1 MLKTVTAL
9 ATAAT
14 IAAVAVAT
22 PTPAEAR
29 GGRIA
34 AGIIGGLAAGAI
46 LGGALAGPRYY
57 QEPAYAAYPY
67 GPYGGPRCYWERQR
81 TWDGYV
87 QRVRVC
93 Y

>member
-1 MLKTVTAL
+1 MLKTLTAL
-9 ATAAT
+9 ATVAT
-14 IAAVAVAT
+14 IAAGTLVTSA
-22 PTPAEAR
+22 PAEAR

-34 AGIIGGLAAGAI
+34 AGIIGGVAAGAI

-57 QEPAYAAYPY
+57 QEPYAAYPY
-67 GPYGGPRCYWERQR
+67 RARCHWERQR
-81 TWDGYV
+81 TWEGYV